1 MGIRALLLA
10 AAPGGEA
17 SPVLLYF
24 QGFALAVSLWSH
36 SRT

>member
-10 AAPGGEA
+10 DAREEK
-17 SPVLLYF
+17 PVPSCYTL
-24 QGFALAVSLWSH
+24 GFALAVSLWSH